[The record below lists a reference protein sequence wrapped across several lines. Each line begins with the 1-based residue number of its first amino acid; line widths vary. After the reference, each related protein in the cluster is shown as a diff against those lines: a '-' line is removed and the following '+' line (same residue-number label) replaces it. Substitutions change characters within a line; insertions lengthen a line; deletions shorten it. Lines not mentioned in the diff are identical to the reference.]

1 MKRTIAALLIAAAA
15 LPLVAMGGSESSVET
30 VTVWHSNSGKAGAA
44 FDQIVEDFNATIGK
58 EKGIEIEPVYQGLDN
73 DVLTK
78 VKAAASADLS
88 SLPDIAQMDATSCLD
103 MMNADYLITI
113 DELGFDTSI
122 LLPQAVE
129 AFSSYKGLLGLPFSC
144 SLLLAYY
151 DKTLF
156 DSLGLEPPRTL
167 DELTGIAPLIGAKDS
182 SGKVT
187 RYAMAGVPTT
197 YELGAFI
204 GAQEGL
210 SYFVDN
216 ENGHAGTP
224 TEVLFGKEG
233 TFRNFLEHWKKL
245 ADTGYLNSIGSGT
258 TTEFA
263 AGRTA
268 MILASS
274 SSLTRILADVS
285 GRFEVGTAFV
295 PMTDEDAT
303 GGVNIGGDA
312 LFCFSGS
319 DAVKTVLG
327 YLTSPDVQM
336 MWAKEKYRY
345 AEYQGCQL
353 VELPY
358 SGGRYSMLVALPAS
372 GMSMDDAVS
381 YLSGAAYKGYA
392 AYNARRNGVALIGK
406 ARVCGAGSDPCALNE
421 SRNAVQCAGKHENGN
436 DRCKNVYA

>member
-15 LPLVAMGGSESSVET
+15 LPLIAMGGSESGVET

-58 EKGIEIEPVYQGLDN
+58 EKGIEIEPVYQGLAN

-268 MILASS
+268 IILASS

-336 MWAKEKYRY
+336 MWAKETGYIAVNTGIYDDPDYIGFLEENPAYSKADEEMHASNPKVVGIWLPSAYQIY
-345 AEYQGCQL
+345 YSFQSNVMDVAEGNKSIDQA
-353 VELPY
+353 VDD
-358 SGGRYSMLVALPAS
+358 MVATVQ
-372 GMSMDDAVS
+372 DA
-381 YLSGAAYKGYA
+381 LDTYA
-392 AYNARRNGVALIGK
+392 AANI
-406 ARVCGAGSDPCALNE
+406 D
-421 SRNAVQCAGKHENGN
+421 
-436 DRCKNVYA
+436 

>member
-15 LPLVAMGGSESSVET
+15 LPLVAMGGSESGVET

-58 EKGIEIEPVYQGLDN
+58 EKGIEIEPVYQGLAN

-233 TFRNFLEHWKKL
+233 TFRNFLEYWKKL

-336 MWAKEKYRY
+336 MWAKETGYIAVNTGIYDDPDYIGFLKENPAYSKAVEEMHASNPKVVGIWLPSAY
-345 AEYQGCQL
+345 QIYYSFQSNVMDVAEGNKSIDQA
-353 VELPY
+353 VDD
-358 SGGRYSMLVALPAS
+358 MVATVQ
-372 GMSMDDAVS
+372 DA
-381 YLSGAAYKGYA
+381 LDTYA
-392 AYNARRNGVALIGK
+392 AANI
-406 ARVCGAGSDPCALNE
+406 D
-421 SRNAVQCAGKHENGN
+421 
-436 DRCKNVYA
+436 

>member
-15 LPLVAMGGSESSVET
+15 LPLIAMGGSESSVET
-30 VTVWHSNSGKAGAA
+30 VTVWHSNSGKAGTA

-58 EKGIEIEPVYQGLDN
+58 EKGIEIEPVYQGLAN

-336 MWAKEKYRY
+336 MWAKETGYIAVNTGIY
-345 AEYQGCQL
+345 
-353 VELPY
+353 
-358 SGGRYSMLVALPAS
+358 
-372 GMSMDDAVS
+372 DDPD
-381 YLSGAAYKGYA
+381 YIGFLEAAYSKAVEEMHASNPKVVGIWLPSAYQIYYSFQSNVMDVAEGNKSIDQAVDDMVATVQDALDSYA
-392 AYNARRNGVALIGK
+392 AANI
-406 ARVCGAGSDPCALNE
+406 D
-421 SRNAVQCAGKHENGN
+421 
-436 DRCKNVYA
+436 

>member
-1 MKRTIAALLIAAAA
+1 MKRTIAALLIATAA
-15 LPLVAMGGSESSVET
+15 LPLIAMGGSESGVET

-58 EKGIEIEPVYQGLDN
+58 EKGIEIEPVYQGLAN

-103 MMNADYLITI
+103 MMNADYLMTI

-336 MWAKEKYRY
+336 MWAKETGYIAVNTGIYDDPDYIGFLEENPAYSKAVEEMHASNPKVVGIWLPSAYQIY
-345 AEYQGCQL
+345 YSFQSNVMDVAEGNKSIDQAVDDMVTTVQD
-353 VELPY
+353 
-358 SGGRYSMLVALPAS
+358 ALDS
-372 GMSMDDAVS
+372 
-381 YLSGAAYKGYA
+381 YA
-392 AYNARRNGVALIGK
+392 AANI
-406 ARVCGAGSDPCALNE
+406 D
-421 SRNAVQCAGKHENGN
+421 
-436 DRCKNVYA
+436 

>member
-58 EKGIEIEPVYQGLDN
+58 EKGIEIEPVYQGLAN

-336 MWAKEKYRY
+336 MWAKETGYIAVNTGIYDDPDYIGFLKENPAYSKAVEEMHASNPKVVGIWLPSAY
-345 AEYQGCQL
+345 QIYYSFQSNVMDVAEGNKSIDQA
-353 VELPY
+353 VDD
-358 SGGRYSMLVALPAS
+358 MVATVQ
-372 GMSMDDAVS
+372 DA
-381 YLSGAAYKGYA
+381 LDTYA
-392 AYNARRNGVALIGK
+392 AANI
-406 ARVCGAGSDPCALNE
+406 D
-421 SRNAVQCAGKHENGN
+421 
-436 DRCKNVYA
+436 

>member
-15 LPLVAMGGSESSVET
+15 LPLIAMGGSESGVET

-58 EKGIEIEPVYQGLDN
+58 EKGIEIEPVYQGLAN

-268 MILASS
+268 IILASS

-336 MWAKEKYRY
+336 MWAKETGYIAVNTGIYDDPDYIGFLKENPAYSKAVEEMHASNPKVVGIWLPSAY
-345 AEYQGCQL
+345 QIYYSFQSNVMDVAEGNKSIDQA
-353 VELPY
+353 VDD
-358 SGGRYSMLVALPAS
+358 MVATVQ
-372 GMSMDDAVS
+372 DA
-381 YLSGAAYKGYA
+381 LDTYA
-392 AYNARRNGVALIGK
+392 AANI
-406 ARVCGAGSDPCALNE
+406 D
-421 SRNAVQCAGKHENGN
+421 
-436 DRCKNVYA
+436 

>member
-1 MKRTIAALLIAAAA
+1 MKRTIAALLIATAA
-15 LPLVAMGGSESSVET
+15 LPLIAMGGSESGVET

-58 EKGIEIEPVYQGLDN
+58 EKGIEIEPVYQGLAN

-336 MWAKEKYRY
+336 MWAKETGYIAVNTGIYDDPDYIGFLEENPAYSKAVEEMHASNPKVVGIWLPSAYQIY
-345 AEYQGCQL
+345 YSFQSNVMDVAEGNKSIDQA
-353 VELPY
+353 VDD
-358 SGGRYSMLVALPAS
+358 MVATVQ
-372 GMSMDDAVS
+372 DALDS
-381 YLSGAAYKGYA
+381 YA
-392 AYNARRNGVALIGK
+392 AANI
-406 ARVCGAGSDPCALNE
+406 D
-421 SRNAVQCAGKHENGN
+421 
-436 DRCKNVYA
+436 

>member
-58 EKGIEIEPVYQGLDN
+58 EKGIEIEPVYQGLAN

-151 DKTLF
+151 DRTLF

-336 MWAKEKYRY
+336 MWAKETGYIAVNTGIYDDPDYIGFLEENPAYSKVVEEMHASNPKVVGIWLPSAYQIY
-345 AEYQGCQL
+345 YSFQSNVMDVAEGNKSIDQA
-353 VELPY
+353 VDD
-358 SGGRYSMLVALPAS
+358 MVATVQ
-372 GMSMDDAVS
+372 DALDS
-381 YLSGAAYKGYA
+381 YA
-392 AYNARRNGVALIGK
+392 AANI
-406 ARVCGAGSDPCALNE
+406 D
-421 SRNAVQCAGKHENGN
+421 
-436 DRCKNVYA
+436 

>member
-58 EKGIEIEPVYQGLDN
+58 EKGIEIEPVYQGLAN

-336 MWAKEKYRY
+336 MWAKETGYIAVNTGIYDDPDYIGFLKENPAYSKAVEEMHASNPKVVGIWLPSAY
-345 AEYQGCQL
+345 QIYYSFQSNVMDVAEGNKSIDQA
-353 VELPY
+353 VDD
-358 SGGRYSMLVALPAS
+358 MVATVQ
-372 GMSMDDAVS
+372 DALDS
-381 YLSGAAYKGYA
+381 YA
-392 AYNARRNGVALIGK
+392 AANI
-406 ARVCGAGSDPCALNE
+406 D
-421 SRNAVQCAGKHENGN
+421 
-436 DRCKNVYA
+436 

>member
-58 EKGIEIEPVYQGLDN
+58 EKGIEIEPVYQGLAN

-303 GGVNIGGDA
+303 GGGNIGGDA

-336 MWAKEKYRY
+336 MWAKETGYIAVNTGIYDDPDYIGFLKENPAYSKAVEEMHASNPKVVGIWLPSAY
-345 AEYQGCQL
+345 QIYYSFQSNVMDVAEGNKSIDQA
-353 VELPY
+353 VDD
-358 SGGRYSMLVALPAS
+358 MVATVQ
-372 GMSMDDAVS
+372 DA
-381 YLSGAAYKGYA
+381 LDTYA
-392 AYNARRNGVALIGK
+392 AANI
-406 ARVCGAGSDPCALNE
+406 D
-421 SRNAVQCAGKHENGN
+421 
-436 DRCKNVYA
+436 

>member
-15 LPLVAMGGSESSVET
+15 LPLIAMGGSESGVET

-58 EKGIEIEPVYQGLDN
+58 ENGIEIEPVYQGLAN

-144 SLLLAYY
+144 SLLLVYY

-245 ADTGYLNSIGSGT
+245 ADTGYLNSIGSET

-336 MWAKEKYRY
+336 MWAKETGYIAVNTGIYDDPDYIGFLEENPAYSKAVEEMHASNPKVVGIWLPSAYQIY
-345 AEYQGCQL
+345 YSFQSNVMDVAEGNKSIDQA
-353 VELPY
+353 VDD
-358 SGGRYSMLVALPAS
+358 MVATVQ
-372 GMSMDDAVS
+372 DALDS
-381 YLSGAAYKGYA
+381 YA
-392 AYNARRNGVALIGK
+392 AANI
-406 ARVCGAGSDPCALNE
+406 D
-421 SRNAVQCAGKHENGN
+421 
-436 DRCKNVYA
+436 

>member
-58 EKGIEIEPVYQGLDN
+58 EKGIEIEPVYQGLAN

-336 MWAKEKYRY
+336 MWAKETGYIAVNTGIYDDPDYIGFLEENPAYSKAVEEMHASNPKVVGIWLPSAYQIY
-345 AEYQGCQL
+345 YSFQSNVMDVAEGNKSIDQAVDDMVSTVQD
-353 VELPY
+353 
-358 SGGRYSMLVALPAS
+358 ALDS
-372 GMSMDDAVS
+372 
-381 YLSGAAYKGYA
+381 YA
-392 AYNARRNGVALIGK
+392 AANI
-406 ARVCGAGSDPCALNE
+406 D
-421 SRNAVQCAGKHENGN
+421 
-436 DRCKNVYA
+436 